1 MPASAPELPP
11 GSTLQ
16 TVLDELDVV
25 IDQAKLDANR
35 RGFFAAM
42 YRTMTSR
49 VGDAIGAGQ
58 FHDPAMLEALDVQ
71 FARYYFRALRNPTR
85 PWQVAFSALNDD
97 DVNIVQQLLLGMN
110 AHINYDLPQAVVD
123 MGVPLHTLEHDYGVI
138 NDVLA
143 ALADDVQ
150 GVLDAHSP
158 VMNDIDSAF
167 GRIDET
173 LFCYS
178 AKKAR
183 DVAWSTAHRVKLT
196 RRVLPWISRRTATLG
211 KLILATPTM
220 DLHRHAETDYASPT
234 GIVTVIQDIRALA
247 P

>member
-1 MPASAPELPP
+1 MPVSAPELPA
-11 GSTLQ
+11 GSSIQ

-25 IDQAKLDANR
+25 IDQAKQDHSR

-42 YRTMTSR
+42 YRTMTYR
-49 VGDAIGAGQ
+49 VQQAIVNGDFQ
-58 FHDPAMLEALDVQ
+58 DPVMLEALDVQ
-71 FARYYFRALRNPTR
+71 FARYYFRALRTPKR
-85 PWQVAFSALNDD
+85 PWQVAFSAEDDD
-97 DVNIVQQLLLGMN
+97 DVNIIQQLLLGMN

-123 MGVPLHTLEHDYGVI
+123 MGVPLHQLEHDYGVI

-167 GRIDET
+167 GRVDET
-173 LFCYS
+173 VFCYS
-178 AKKAR
+178 AAKAR
-183 DVAWSTAHRVKLT
+183 DVAWSAAHRVKLT
-196 RRVLPWISRRTATLG
+196 RRVLPWISRRTALLS
-211 KLILATPTM
+211 KLIIATPTL
-220 DLHRHAETDYASPT
+220 DIHRHAETDYNSPA
-234 GIVTVIQDIRALA
+234 GIVMVIEDIRALA